1 MLSNSFFTPH
11 ACRELSRAFHLKV
24 WQKQAMKQWSNFV
37 DFNASK
43 LFEVLWR
50 AWKLFHS
57 SLKSQVLL
65 LFGSQMYSEN
75 PDYHHNTSNFCSANF
90 YFHNSTKLMKLFNSF
105 VFFFCFNWNFCAC
118 FLLLNYRTAQR
129 KFWFVFVF
137 FVKLWTQLTSHHDEM
152 K

>member
-11 ACRELSRAFHLKV
+11 ACRVFSRAFHLKV
-24 WQKQAMKQWSNFV
+24 WQKQATKQWSNFV

-43 LFEVLWR
+43 LFEVLLR

-57 SLKSQVLL
+57 SFKTCFPLDRKSTQKILIIIT
-65 LFGSQMYSEN
+65 
-75 PDYHHNTSNFCSANF
+75 NTSKFCSANF
-90 YFHNSTKLMKLFNSF
+90 NFHISTKLMKLFNSF
-105 VFFFCFNWNFCAC
+105 VFFFRFNWNFCAC
-118 FLLLNYRTAQR
+118 FLLLNYRTEQR